1 MIVSKESPNLHPMA
15 RILAIGR
22 LSNLT
27 PSLASGE
34 SVQRQMGELI
44 SQNKVPELLEGV
56 AVICGTAGLVTGNL
70 RLHNL

>member
-1 MIVSKESPNLHPMA
+1 MA

-34 SVQRQMGELI
+34 SVQRQLGELI
-44 SQNKVPELLEGV
+44 SQNKVPELLEGI
-56 AVICGTAGLVTGNL
+56 AVICRTAGLVTGNL
-70 RLHNL
+70 RLFNLCDGQPD

>member
-1 MIVSKESPNLHPMA
+1 MA

-44 SQNKVPELLEGV
+44 SQNKVPELLERV

-70 RLHNL
+70 RLFHLCDGQPD